1 VDVVYSRC
9 AGLDIHKKT
18 VVACVIVPGPKGK
31 PHKTIRTFGTMTDEL
46 KALGDWL
53 AIEEV
58 THVAMESTGVYWQP
72 IVRHEALYD
81 REGMKGPLLR
91 AVAAVR

>member
-18 VVACVIVPGPKGK
+18 VVACVIVPGSKGK

-46 KALGDWL
+46 
-53 AIEEV
+53 
-58 THVAMESTGVYWQP
+58 
-72 IVRHEALYD
+72 
-81 REGMKGPLLR
+81 
-91 AVAAVR
+91 